1 VIIASARQRPRPAIS
16 PPPEILQFRVCPQ
29 KLEAVPLFCAT
40 SQKKRNLKNIFQFEL
55 L

>member
-1 VIIASARQRPRPAIS
+1 LIIASARQRPRPAIS
-16 PPPEILQFRVCPQ
+16 PPPEILQRANT
-29 KLEAVPLFCAT
+29 KLEAVPLFCTT